1 MSIAC
6 EKRMPTSS
14 QALIILAVDGRLP
27 KKTPRHTYPVM
38 SVPYPLRD
46 YNMTETCMTLE
57 NCNEDDADDVIKL
70 LKQDRRLRDTD
81 MSESL
86 SEVLRISSFKGAL
99 TFDPVSRL
107 LRWQINTEIPQ
118 SVRNEYTNH
127 FENRLQFPNIHE
139 KENMFLQKNQGYA
152 KSSYMEKGQWSN
164 INAQPDTLHSQQNL
178 QNYSEQRAI
187 TLRKSVGEYPY
198 HQMQGDNM
206 ERGKEMAEDADMF
219 SEKERS
225 YGKMDANTNR
235 GENNMKRT
243 VSLPSLFKAR
253 INKDLYQKLCSLGFR
268 KPKEMKEEEKRNV
281 LHRHKPPSD
290 PTHAKAWDNET
301 VTEDVE
307 NLEDKDF
314 RLEDL
319 SLKTDNLHAVNEGGQ
334 SMAAKL
340 VHLFPNNQ
348 EYQKY
353 LKERD
358 AFYEKFDNY
367 ESYASTGTANIT
379 PRRKDDEFLTGYQR
393 LPDIQQDKSRCDVVE
408 DTTDYSKTKGGK
420 ETKKS
425 LLEEVKEKSNYS
437 KWKKRRLTTVR
448 MRKEIPPS
456 DPLCVC
462 FNLPDNAM
470 SHGEV
475 KALVEDSCGGSVS
488 EVQFDPVNVV
498 AIDNDAPSRWIVR
511 MRDMKSRDKFLQT
524 GLIVDGERREVKLLD
539 LLHQEEVDAYRFY
552 ELVQKGKAKLPGSD
566 ASTKRKKSKANY

>member
-1 MSIAC
+1 
-6 EKRMPTSS
+6 MPTSS

-27 KKTPRHTYPVM
+27 KKTPRHTYPVT

-46 YNMTETCMTLE
+46 YNMTEACMTLE

-81 MSESL
+81 ISESL

-118 SVRNEYTNH
+118 SVRNEYTSH
-127 FENRLQFPNIHE
+127 FENRLQFPNIYE
-139 KENMFLQKNQGYA
+139 KENMFPQKNLGYA
-152 KSSYMEKGQWSN
+152 KSSYIEKGQWSN

-178 QNYSEQRAI
+178 QTYSEQRAI
-187 TLRKSVGEYPY
+187 TLRKSVGEYPN

-206 ERGKEMAEDADMF
+206 ETGKEMAEDADMF
-219 SEKERS
+219 SEKERL

-235 GENNMKRT
+235 GDNNMKRT

-268 KPKEMKEEEKRNV
+268 KPKDMKEEEKRNL

-319 SLKTDNLHAVNEGGQ
+319 SLQTDNLHAVNEGGQ

-393 LPDIQQDKSRCDVVE
+393 LPDIQQDKSR
-408 DTTDYSKTKGGK
+408 
-420 ETKKS
+420 
-425 LLEEVKEKSNYS
+425 
-437 KWKKRRLTTVR
+437 
-448 MRKEIPPS
+448 
-456 DPLCVC
+456 
-462 FNLPDNAM
+462 
-470 SHGEV
+470 
-475 KALVEDSCGGSVS
+475 LVD
-488 EVQFDPVNVV
+488 
-498 AIDNDAPSRWIVR
+498 I
-511 MRDMKSRDKFLQT
+511 
-524 GLIVDGERREVKLLD
+524 
-539 LLHQEEVDAYRFY
+539 
-552 ELVQKGKAKLPGSD
+552 
-566 ASTKRKKSKANY
+566 

>member
-1 MSIAC
+1 
-6 EKRMPTSS
+6 MPTSS

-27 KKTPRHTYPVM
+27 KKTPRHTYPVT

-46 YNMTETCMTLE
+46 YNMTEACMTLE

-70 LKQDRRLRDTD
+70 LKQDRRLKDSD

-118 SVRNEYTNH
+118 SARNEYTSH
-127 FENRLQFPNIHE
+127 FENRLQFPNIYE
-139 KENMFLQKNQGYA
+139 KENMFPLKNQGYA
-152 KSSYMEKGQWSN
+152 KSSYIEKGQWSN

-219 SEKERS
+219 SEKERL

-290 PTHAKAWDNET
+290 PTHTKAWDNET

-319 SLKTDNLHAVNEGGQ
+319 SLQTDNLHAVNEGGQ

-393 LPDIQQDKSRCDVVE
+393 LPDIQQDKSR
-408 DTTDYSKTKGGK
+408 
-420 ETKKS
+420 
-425 LLEEVKEKSNYS
+425 
-437 KWKKRRLTTVR
+437 
-448 MRKEIPPS
+448 
-456 DPLCVC
+456 
-462 FNLPDNAM
+462 
-470 SHGEV
+470 
-475 KALVEDSCGGSVS
+475 LVD
-488 EVQFDPVNVV
+488 
-498 AIDNDAPSRWIVR
+498 I
-511 MRDMKSRDKFLQT
+511 
-524 GLIVDGERREVKLLD
+524 
-539 LLHQEEVDAYRFY
+539 
-552 ELVQKGKAKLPGSD
+552 
-566 ASTKRKKSKANY
+566 

>member
-1 MSIAC
+1 
-6 EKRMPTSS
+6 MPTSS

-46 YNMTETCMTLE
+46 YNMTEACMTLE

-70 LKQDRRLRDTD
+70 LKQDRRLKDSD

-118 SVRNEYTNH
+118 SVRNEYTSH
-127 FENRLQFPNIHE
+127 FENRLQFPNIYE
-139 KENMFLQKNQGYA
+139 KENMFPQKNQGYA

-178 QNYSEQRAI
+178 QNYIEQRAF
-187 TLRKSVGEYPY
+187 TLRKSVGEYPN

-206 ERGKEMAEDADMF
+206 ETGKEMAEDADMF
-219 SEKERS
+219 SEKERL

-281 LHRHKPPSD
+281 LHQHKPTSD

-319 SLKTDNLHAVNEGGQ
+319 SLKTDNLHAVNERGQ

-393 LPDIQQDKSRCDVVE
+393 LPDIQQDKSR
-408 DTTDYSKTKGGK
+408 
-420 ETKKS
+420 
-425 LLEEVKEKSNYS
+425 
-437 KWKKRRLTTVR
+437 
-448 MRKEIPPS
+448 
-456 DPLCVC
+456 
-462 FNLPDNAM
+462 
-470 SHGEV
+470 
-475 KALVEDSCGGSVS
+475 LVD
-488 EVQFDPVNVV
+488 
-498 AIDNDAPSRWIVR
+498 I
-511 MRDMKSRDKFLQT
+511 
-524 GLIVDGERREVKLLD
+524 
-539 LLHQEEVDAYRFY
+539 
-552 ELVQKGKAKLPGSD
+552 
-566 ASTKRKKSKANY
+566 